1 MVITDSS
8 DRHSAYTA
16 GLIILLNM
24 STKCG
29 NSPAA
34 ADDIDIASQNLV
46 RKCLDALEVSTNSD
60 LVARRFLDI
69 LNSIWS
75 SVAGQ
80 QRSPDSETRAETPSR
95 LTRYILEIFRHPFG
109 GESNVIGHDDY
120 VLARFFPD
128 HWRFLVPEPAR
139 GRALK
144 SPVRDGPPGWSA
156 GRICGRADKH
166 DRENRSPPFLTKE
179 DYEAFF
185 RRVS

>member
-1 MVITDSS
+1 M
-8 DRHSAYTA
+8 
-16 GLIILLNM
+16 LNM

-29 NSPAA
+29 NAPT
-34 ADDIDIASQNLV
+34 ADATDITGQNLV
-46 RKCLDALEVSTNSD
+46 CKCIGALEVSAHSD

-69 LNSIWS
+69 LNSIRS
-75 SVAGQ
+75 FFTGQ
-80 QRSPDSETRAETPSR
+80 RELDTDGGGEPKPDSETRAGAPSK

-120 VLARFFPD
+120 VLSRFFPD

-144 SPVRDGPPGWSA
+144 EPVREGPPGWSA
-156 GRICGRADKH
+156 GRICSRADKQE
-166 DRENRSPPFLTKE
+166 RGNRSSPFRTKE
-179 DYEAFF
+179 EYEAFF